1 MRALVVTDGRV
12 EVQARPDPEPG
23 PGEVLVRVHGA
34 GLNRADLAQRA
45 GRYPAPPGSPPDI
58 PGLEFAGEVVA
69 HGPAVDGTT
78 VAPPTAEHVAI
89 GSRVF
94 GVVGGG
100 AQAELLV
107 VPLGQCA
114 ALPEGLD
121 LVTAGAVPEVFVTA
135 HDALVTICAAQPGET
150 MFVPAVGSGVGTA
163 ALQLAKAL
171 GLAVAGSARTADKLE
186 RSRDLGL
193 DHALVAARDF
203 EPAAFATQLTDAAGP
218 IDVALDL
225 VGGAYLTA
233 EVRAAAVRGRIVQI
247 GNLAGPVAE
256 VDIGQIMVKRLRIQ
270 GTVLRPRSVDE
281 KAAAT
286 AAFVRDVVPLLADG
300 RVAPVVARVLPLGDA
315 EEAYGVLAAD
325 EVFGKVVLD
334 CR

>member
-12 EVQARPDPEPG
+12 EVAVRPDPEPG
-23 PGEVLVRVHGA
+23 PGEVLVRIQGA

-69 HGPAVDGTT
+69 QGPA
-78 VAPPTAEHVAI
+78 AAQEHPGNESPAI

-100 AQAELLV
+100 AHAELLA
-107 VPLGQCA
+107 VPVGQCA
-114 ALPEGLD
+114 VVPERLD
-121 LVTAGAVPEVFVTA
+121 LVTAGAVPEVFLTA

-150 MFVPAVGSGVGTA
+150 MFVPAIGSGVGTA

-171 GLAVAGSARTADKLE
+171 GLTTVGSARTADKLD
-186 RSRDLGL
+186 RSRELGL
-193 DHALVAARDF
+193 DHGLLAPREL
-203 EPAAFATQLTDAAGP
+203 EPVEFATQLTDVAGP

-233 EVRAAAVRGRIVQI
+233 EVRAAAVHGRIVQI
-247 GNLAGPVAE
+247 GNLAGARAE
-256 VDIGQIMVKRLRIQ
+256 VEIGQIMVKRLRIQ

-286 AAFVRDVVPLLADG
+286 AAFVRDVVPMLAAG
-300 RVAPVVARVLPLGDA
+300 RVEPVVAGVVPLGDA
-315 EEAYGVLAAD
+315 HDAYELLAAD